1 MGNPE
6 QFFES
11 ETLIIELLVLVTIVA
26 VVAQRL
32 RMPYT
37 VALVIAGL
45 FVTSQSPVN
54 IEITPELILGIFIP
68 PLVFEAAFHVE
79 FNVLRDNFTPILMLA
94 VPGVII
100 TTLIVGAIIT
110 FGTGVSMS
118 VAIVFGALISATDP
132 VAVVALFR
140 TLGVSKKLAVTVEG
154 ESLFNDGTAIVLFK
168 LALAVAL
175 TASFNLP
182 LSVLSFLKVS
192 FMGLLIGGV
201 LGWIASQII
210 ARIDDYL
217 IEITI
222 TTVLAYGSYLM
233 AENFHVSGVLAVVA
247 AGISSGNLGP
257 SGMSPTTKIVLYNFW
272 EYLAF
277 LANSMVFL
285 FIGLKIN
292 ISTIVKDMD
301 DILVA
306 VIAVLISRA
315 IVVYG
320 LSWPVHH
327 YLGGYMPRTWRHIL
341 FWGGLRGALSLA
353 LALTLPLNLPNR
365 ELLQTMAYGVVLF
378 TLLAQG
384 TTIQFILK
392 KLGLTEKPER
402 RLTREKKWGKL
413 YSTRA
418 GIQSLIRLKEEGIL
432 SGDIWIGMSEE
443 YDEID
448 EKLTKDLTDLFAEYP
463 DMEKEILIQARRDAL
478 TAEKSALG
486 DALHRGLLSD
496 EVYTELKEEIDRR
509 LEALSVIESWE

>member
-1 MGNPE
+1 MNNLE
-6 QFFES
+6 HFFES

-79 FNVLRDNFTPILMLA
+79 FNVLRDNFTSILMLA

-110 FGTGVSMS
+110 WGTGIAIP

-140 TLGVSKKLAVTVEG
+140 TLGVSKRLAVTVEG

-168 LALAVAL
+168 LALAVVL

>member
-1 MGNPE
+1 MDNLE
-6 QFFES
+6 HFFES

-79 FNVLRDNFTPILMLA
+79 FNVLRDNFMSILMLA

-110 FGTGVSMS
+110 WGTGIAIP

-140 TLGVSKKLAVTVEG
+140 TLGVSKRLAVTVEG

-168 LALAVAL
+168 LAMAVAL
-175 TASFNLP
+175 TASFNLH
-182 LSVLSFLKVS
+182 LSILSFIKVS
-192 FMGLLIGGV
+192 FMGLVIGGV
-201 LGWIASQII
+201 LGWIGAQII

-233 AENFHVSGVLAVVA
+233 AEHFHVSGVLAVVA
-247 AGISSGNLGP
+247 AGILSGNLGP

-292 ISTIVKDMD
+292 IPTIVKDID
-301 DILVA
+301 AILVA

-327 YLGGYMPRTWRHIL
+327 YMGGYIPREWRHIL

-432 SGDIWIGMSEE
+432 SGDIWTGMCEE

-463 DMEKEILIQARRDAL
+463 DMEKEIIIQARRDAL

>member
-79 FNVLRDNFTPILMLA
+79 FNVLRDNFTSILMLA

-100 TTLIVGAIIT
+100 TTLIVGVIIT
-110 FGTGVSMS
+110 WGTGIAIP

-140 TLGVSKKLAVTVEG
+140 TLGVSKRLAVTVEG

-182 LSVLSFLKVS
+182 VSVVSFLKVS
-192 FMGLLIGGV
+192 FMGLIIGGI
-201 LGWIASQII
+201 LGWIGSQII

-233 AENFHVSGVLAVVA
+233 AEHFHVSGVLAVVA
-247 AGISSGNLGP
+247 AGILSGNLSP

-272 EYLAF
+272 EYLA
-277 LANSMVFL
+277 
-285 FIGLKIN
+285 
-292 ISTIVKDMD
+292 
-301 DILVA
+301 
-306 VIAVLISRA
+306 
-315 IVVYG
+315 
-320 LSWPVHH
+320 
-327 YLGGYMPRTWRHIL
+327 
-341 FWGGLRGALSLA
+341 
-353 LALTLPLNLPNR
+353 
-365 ELLQTMAYGVVLF
+365 
-378 TLLAQG
+378 
-384 TTIQFILK
+384 
-392 KLGLTEKPER
+392 
-402 RLTREKKWGKL
+402 
-413 YSTRA
+413 
-418 GIQSLIRLKEEGIL
+418 
-432 SGDIWIGMSEE
+432 
-443 YDEID
+443 
-448 EKLTKDLTDLFAEYP
+448 
-463 DMEKEILIQARRDAL
+463 
-478 TAEKSALG
+478 
-486 DALHRGLLSD
+486 
-496 EVYTELKEEIDRR
+496 
-509 LEALSVIESWE
+509 

>member
-1 MGNPE
+1 MDNLE
-6 QFFES
+6 HFFES

-79 FNVLRDNFTPILMLA
+79 FNVLRDNFMSILMLA

-110 FGTGVSMS
+110 WGTGIAIP

-140 TLGVSKKLAVTVEG
+140 TLGVSKRLAVTVEG

-168 LALAVAL
+168 LAMAVAL
-175 TASFNLP
+175 TASFNLH
-182 LSVLSFLKVS
+182 LSILSFIKVS
-192 FMGLLIGGV
+192 FMGLVIGGV
-201 LGWIASQII
+201 LGWIGAQII

-233 AENFHVSGVLAVVA
+233 AEHFHVSGVLAVVA
-247 AGISSGNLGP
+247 AGILSGNLGP

-292 ISTIVKDMD
+292 IPTIVKDID
-301 DILVA
+301 AILVA

-432 SGDIWIGMSEE
+432 SGDIWTGMCEE

-463 DMEKEILIQARRDAL
+463 DMEKEIIIQARRDAL

>member
-1 MGNPE
+1 MGNLE

-292 ISTIVKDMD
+292 ISTIVKDID
-301 DILVA
+301 AILVA

-432 SGDIWIGMSEE
+432 SGDIWLGMSEE

-463 DMEKEILIQARRDAL
+463 DMEKEILIQARREAL
-478 TAEKSALG
+478 TSEKSALG

>member
-1 MGNPE
+1 MGNLE
-6 QFFES
+6 HFFES

-79 FNVLRDNFTPILMLA
+79 FNVLRNNFTSILMLA

-110 FGTGVSMS
+110 WGTGIAIP

-140 TLGVSKKLAVTVEG
+140 TPGVSKRLAVTVEG

-182 LSVLSFLKVS
+182 VSVMSFLKVS
-192 FMGLLIGGV
+192 FMGLIIGGI
-201 LGWIASQII
+201 LGWIGSQII

-233 AENFHVSGVLAVVA
+233 AEHFHVSGVLAVVA
-247 AGISSGNLGP
+247 AGILSGNLSP

-277 LANSMVFL
+277 LANSLVFL

-292 ISTIVKDMD
+292 ISTILKDMD
-301 DILVA
+301 AILVA

-315 IVVYG
+315 VVVYG

-327 YLGGYMPRTWRHIL
+327 YMGGYMPRKWRHVL

-353 LALTLPLNLPNR
+353 LALTLPINLPDR

-432 SGDIWIGMSEE
+432 SGDIWTGMCEE
-443 YDEID
+443 YDEVD

-463 DMEKEILIQARRDAL
+463 DMEKEIIIQARRDAL

>member
-1 MGNPE
+1 
-6 QFFES
+6 
-11 ETLIIELLVLVTIVA
+11 
-26 VVAQRL
+26 
-32 RMPYT
+32 
-37 VALVIAGL
+37 
-45 FVTSQSPVN
+45 
-54 IEITPELILGIFIP
+54 
-68 PLVFEAAFHVE
+68 
-79 FNVLRDNFTPILMLA
+79 
-94 VPGVII
+94 
-100 TTLIVGAIIT
+100 
-110 FGTGVSMS
+110 
-118 VAIVFGALISATDP
+118 
-132 VAVVALFR
+132 
-140 TLGVSKKLAVTVEG
+140 
-154 ESLFNDGTAIVLFK
+154 
-168 LALAVAL
+168 
-175 TASFNLP
+175 
-182 LSVLSFLKVS
+182 
-192 FMGLLIGGV
+192 
-201 LGWIASQII
+201 
-210 ARIDDYL
+210 
-217 IEITI
+217 
-222 TTVLAYGSYLM
+222 
-233 AENFHVSGVLAVVA
+233 
-247 AGISSGNLGP
+247 
-257 SGMSPTTKIVLYNFW
+257 IVLYNFW

-277 LANSMVFL
+277 LANSLVFL

-292 ISTIVKDMD
+292 ISTILKDMD
-301 DILVA
+301 AILVA

-315 IVVYG
+315 VVVYG

-327 YLGGYMPRTWRHIL
+327 YMGGYMPRKWRHVL

-353 LALTLPLNLPNR
+353 LALTLPINLPDR

-432 SGDIWIGMSEE
+432 SGDIWTGMCEE

-448 EKLTKDLTDLFAEYP
+448 EKLTKNLTDLFAEYP
-463 DMEKEILIQARRDAL
+463 DMEKEIIIQARRDAL

>member
-1 MGNPE
+1 MSNLE
-6 QFFES
+6 HFFES

-79 FNVLRDNFTPILMLA
+79 FNVLRDNFTSILMLA

-100 TTLIVGAIIT
+100 TTLIVGVIIT
-110 FGTGVSMS
+110 CGTGIAMP

-140 TLGVSKKLAVTVEG
+140 TLGVSKRLAVTVEG

-182 LSVLSFLKVS
+182 VSILNFFKVS

-201 LGWIASQII
+201 LGWIGSQII

-233 AENFHVSGVLAVVA
+233 AEHFHVSGVLAVVS
-247 AGISSGNLGP
+247 AGILSGNLGP
-257 SGMSPTTKIVLYNFW
+257 KGMSPTTKIVLFNFW

-277 LANSMVFL
+277 LANSLVFL
-285 FIGLKIN
+285 FIGLKVN
-292 ISTIVKDMD
+292 ISTI
-301 DILVA
+301 ITNIWPISVA
-306 VIAVLISRA
+306 VQAVLISRA

-327 YLGGYMPRTWRHIL
+327 YMGGYMPRSWRHVL

-353 LALTLPLNLPNR
+353 LALTLPLKLPHM

-402 RLTREKKWGKL
+402 KLVREKRWGKL
-413 YSTRA
+413 YSMRA
-418 GIQSLIRLKEEGIL
+418 GLQSLIRLREEGIL
-432 SGDIWIGMSEE
+432 SGDVWAGMCEE
-443 YDEID
+443 YHELDEQ
-448 EKLTKDLTDLFAEYP
+448 LTKDLTDLFAEHP
-463 DMEKEILIQARRDAL
+463 EMEKEVIIQARREAL
-478 TAEKSALG
+478 RAERSSLG

-496 EVYTELKEEIDRR
+496 EVYTELAEEIDRR
-509 LEALSVIESWE
+509 IEALSVIESLD